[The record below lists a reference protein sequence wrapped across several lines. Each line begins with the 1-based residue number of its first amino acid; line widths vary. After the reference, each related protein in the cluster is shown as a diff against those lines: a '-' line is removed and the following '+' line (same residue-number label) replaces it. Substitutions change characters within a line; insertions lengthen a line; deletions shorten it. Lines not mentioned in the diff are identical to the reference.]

1 MLQMESLITIVLI
14 LVAVFLF
21 VRTIRPPKGV
31 NQVTTEQLDQDLKQ
45 NKNKK
50 QWIDV
55 RTPGEFQSRHIK
67 GFKNYPLQ
75 KLKQDLSELDQNKEV
90 VVICQ
95 SGARSL
101 AAARTLKKNG
111 FEVTNVQGG
120 MNAWKK

>member
-1 MLQMESLITIVLI
+1 MESLITIAIILAAVL
-14 LVAVFLF
+14 LF

-31 NQVTTEQLDQDLKQ
+31 NQMTTEQLKQDLKQ
-45 NKNKK
+45 NKNQK

-55 RTPGEFQSRHIK
+55 RTPGEYQSRNIK
-67 GFKNYPLQ
+67 EFKNYPLQ
-75 KLKQDLSELDQNKEV
+75 NLKQDLQHLDQNKEV

-111 FEVTNVQGG
+111 FPNVTNVQGG
-120 MNAWKK
+120 MNAWKH

>member
-1 MLQMESLITIVLI
+1 MESLITIGIILAAVL
-14 LVAVFLF
+14 LF

-31 NQVTTEQLDQDLKQ
+31 NQMTTEQLKQDLKQ
-45 NKNKK
+45 NKNQK

-55 RTPGEFQSRHIK
+55 RSPGEYQSRNIK
-67 GFKNYPLQ
+67 EFKNYPLQ
-75 KLKQDLSELDQNKEV
+75 NLKQDLQHLDQNKEV

-111 FEVTNVQGG
+111 FQNVTNVQGG
-120 MNAWKK
+120 MNAWKH